1 MAQLRKSSNL
11 SPQLME
17 VREPWQNSCWPVG
30 TSGLFGTKARRDS
43 RFHVKVSQSST
54 NKHDLCNT
62 SIWSLPVAKMSDSL
76 GTWPDFCVWQLELC
90 NFQSELLLFIL
101 KVYHRDTYIFFS
113 FKYLLISYL
122 CVCVYVSVCIVCVC
136 ACVRA
141 VRVCSYPQRS
151 EGDIGSFG
159 KAVKTPAAPLS
170 DLSSRN

>member
-122 CVCVYVSVCIVCVC
+122 CVCVYVSTHMYGNTYESQKPTFCI
-136 ACVRA
+136 
-141 VRVCSYPQRS
+141 
-151 EGDIGSFG
+151 
-159 KAVKTPAAPLS
+159 
-170 DLSSRN
+170 SSQVSSGCLTQASLHHWGLHYVG

>member
-62 SIWSLPVAKMSDSL
+62 SIWSLPVAKISDSL

-101 KVYHRDTYIFFS
+101 KVYHRDTYIFS
-113 FKYLLISYL
+113 LLNIYLSLTYVYVFMWVYAL
-122 CVCVYVSVCIVCVC
+122 CVCVYVRARC
-136 ACVRA
+136 ACVQLPTEIRGRHW
-141 VRVCSYPQRS
+141 VLWKSS
-151 EGDIGSFG
+151 ENPS
-159 KAVKTPAAPLS
+159 PLS